1 MSVYFLYLVDLHEL
15 GSCSFVKHSSYRCWL
30 SGYMNLMKEVCL
42 YHVYFSFYAGQFDL
56 EHIGRF
62 TVIVHVEY
70 EAGLVSILFAP

>member
-1 MSVYFLYLVDLHEL
+1 
-15 GSCSFVKHSSYRCWL
+15 
-30 SGYMNLMKEVCL
+30 MNLMKEVCL